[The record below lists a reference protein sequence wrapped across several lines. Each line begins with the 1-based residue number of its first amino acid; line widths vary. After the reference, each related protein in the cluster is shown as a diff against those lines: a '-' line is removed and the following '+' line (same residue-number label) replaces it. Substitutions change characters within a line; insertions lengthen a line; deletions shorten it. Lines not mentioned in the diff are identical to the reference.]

1 MEPLMSPLLLLAA
14 ALAFPVACL
23 AVMLVMAYLEDTLVA
38 AVVAPSN
45 DAPQTVRALPLRNGS
60 AEAAPL
66 RAAS

>member
-1 MEPLMSPLLLLAA
+1 MSPLLLLVA

-38 AVVAPSN
+38 AVATPAEDST
-45 DAPQTVRALPLRNGS
+45 QTVRALPLRT